1 MFRILWSEEKLE
13 TMYEQGDIPI
23 GSHIG
28 KYKVVEMLGTGA
40 MGIVLKGIE
49 PHSGEEVA
57 IKLLAS
63 ELVKDNVAIQRMAQ
77 EAQLL
82 SHLKHP
88 NIPETY
94 NFGTLDNGRAYLVME
109 FVQGETLESYVE
121 RKGTAPL
128 DMTVN
133 VGLQLAHAMQAAH
146 TEGIVHRDLKPP
158 NVMLGKVDDKLSIK
172 VLDFGV
178 ARILSDSRRLTK
190 TGEAVGS
197 PIFMSPEQCQ
207 GKPMDH
213 RSDMYSYAII
223 LFYCLTGRFPHK
235 ASNLHD
241 TFVMKTTLE
250 CPQIKE
256 FNPAHAGP
264 PDLDQLIYKCM
275 RISPDERFEDMGE
288 VFRELKKVAEA
299 AQIRTDSLAVL
310 DLGYGAL
317 HSGAGT
323 GSGARD
329 GVGQSADLQTNADRD
344 MDTDWGADRGP
355 DRASGAAAWAGGSK
369 KMRRGAASG
378 ADLKEGFNWKSP
390 QALVI
395 GLCALLAIA
404 FAVMALVSFNQPQNR
419 PPAVQEASGDGRDGA
434 AGAGAGSKVNSE
446 ADSRSDSQSQ
456 SDNGRSPNRLGA
468 TPSAEQLQY
477 KTIKDQLPST
487 DKPAATGAATSPSR
501 TTSNRASSP
510 GTSTAG
516 AFTVTAPKPAPARHN
531 SNKPA
536 RGSSAAFASTPGSI
550 KGPSQ
555 VPARGAAPGRSPYRL
570 SRPAAG
576 GTDQNKV
583 DDTWWRYRLKHQ
595 N

>member
-1 MFRILWSEEKLE
+1 
-13 TMYEQGDIPI
+13 MYEQSDIPI

-28 KYKVVEMLGTGA
+28 RYKVVEMLGTGA
-40 MGIVLKGIE
+40 MGIVLKGVE
-49 PHSGEEVA
+49 PHTGDEVA

-63 ELVKDNVAIQRMAQ
+63 ELVKDSVAIQRMAQ

-128 DMTVN
+128 DMTIN

-158 NVMLGKVDDKLSIK
+158 NVMLGKVDDKLAIK

-235 ASNLHD
+235 GTNLHD

-250 CPQIKE
+250 CPMIKD

-264 PDLDQLIYKCM
+264 PALDELIYKCM

-288 VFRELKKVAEA
+288 VFRELKRIAEA
-299 AQIRTDSLAVL
+299 AHIRTDSLAVL
-310 DLGYGAL
+310 DLGYGVGD
-317 HSGAGT
+317 SGFSIGTGTGRGAG
-323 GSGARD
+323 SGTTS
-329 GVGQSADLQTNADRD
+329 SANRVFDLHAKADAD
-344 MDTDWGADRGP
+344 VNMDTSWGRDRG
-355 DRASGAAAWAGGSK
+355 SGAAAWSRGSE
-369 KMRRGAASG
+369 KMGRGASSSR
-378 ADLKEGFNWKSP
+378 DLKEGFNWKSP
-390 QALVI
+390 QTLVI
-395 GLCALLAIA
+395 GLCALLAVA
-404 FAVMALVSFNQPQNR
+404 FAVMALVSLNQSQEKS
-419 PPAVQEASGDGRDGA
+419 PAVQEASGKGGA
-434 AGAGAGSKVNSE
+434 VEAGAEASSKT
-446 ADSRSDSQSQ
+446 DSRSQSQSDSQSQ
-456 SDNGRSPNRLGA
+456 SNSRRSPNRLGA
-468 TPSAEQLQY
+468 TPSSEQLRY
-477 KTIKDQLPST
+477 KTIRDQLPST
-487 DKPAATGAATSPSR
+487 GKPLAAGAAASPASTDRNGTSPG
-501 TTSNRASSP
+501 ASSA
-510 GTSTAG
+510 TAL
-516 AFTVTAPKPAPARHN
+516 KSAPARHN
-531 SNKPA
+531 SKKA
-536 RGSSAAFASTPGSI
+536 SKGSSAAFASTPASSAARTGSLA
-550 KGPSQ
+550 PAQ
-555 VPARGAAPGRSPYRL
+555 VPSRSAAPARSSYRL
-570 SRPAAG
+570 NRPTG
-576 GTDQNKV
+576 GSASDQDRV

>member
-1 MFRILWSEEKLE
+1 
-13 TMYEQGDIPI
+13 MYEQGDIPI

-28 KYKVVEMLGTGA
+28 RYKVVEMLGTGA

-158 NVMLGKVDDKLSIK
+158 NVMLGKVDDKLAIK

-256 FNPAHAGP
+256 FNPSHVGP
-264 PDLDQLIYKCM
+264 PALDELIYKCM
-275 RISPDERFEDMGE
+275 RISPDERYEDMGE

-323 GSGARD
+323 GSSARGA
-329 GVGQSADLQTNADRD
+329 VGQAADLQSNPDAD
-344 MDTDWGADRGP
+344 MDTNWGADRGP
-355 DRASGAAAWAGGSK
+355 DRASGAAAWSRGSEK
-369 KMRRGAASG
+369 LRRRAASG

-395 GLCALLAIA
+395 GLCVLLSMA
-404 FAVMALVSFNQPQNR
+404 FAVMALVSFNQPQVKT
-419 PPAVQEASGDGRDGA
+419 PAVQATSGDGKDGA
-434 AGAGAGSKVNSE
+434 SGEAGE
-446 ADSRSDSQSQ
+446 ADSGTNSKPDSNSQ
-456 SDNGRSPNRLGA
+456 LSKGRSPNRLGA
-468 TPSAEQLQY
+468 TPSSEQLKY
-477 KTIKDQLPST
+477 KTIRDQLPST

-501 TTSNRASSP
+501 TTSNGASSP
-510 GTSTAG
+510 ATSNATAS
-516 AFTVTAPKPAPARHN
+516 KQAPARHN
-531 SNKPA
+531 SNKSA
-536 RGSSAAFASTPGSI
+536 KGSSAAFASTPGSI

-555 VPARGAAPGRSPYRL
+555 LPARSASPGRSPYRL
-570 SRPAAG
+570 SRPAGG

>member
-1 MFRILWSEEKLE
+1 
-13 TMYEQGDIPI
+13 MYEQSDIPI

-28 KYKVVEMLGTGA
+28 RYKVVEMLGTGA
-40 MGIVLKGIE
+40 MGIVLKGVE
-49 PHSGEEVA
+49 PHTGEEVA

-128 DMTVN
+128 DMTIN

-250 CPQIKE
+250 CPKIKD

-264 PDLDQLIYKCM
+264 PALDEIIYKCM

-310 DLGYGAL
+310 DLGYGGG
-317 HSGAGT
+317 HSGFSTSIGT
-323 GSGARD
+323 GDGARN
-329 GVGQSADLQTNADRD
+329 GAGNGAGRVGDLHTRADAD
-344 MDTDWGADRGP
+344 MDTSWGQERG
-355 DRASGAAAWAGGSK
+355 SGAAAWSRGSARGSE
-369 KMRRGAASG
+369 KMRRNSF
-378 ADLKEGFNWKSP
+378 EWKSP
-390 QALVI
+390 QVLVI
-395 GLCALLAIA
+395 GLCALLSVA
-404 FAVMALVSFNQPQNR
+404 FAVMALVSFNQPAQEKPDLR
-419 PPAVQEASGDGRDGA
+419 EASGKDREP
-434 AGAGAGSKVNSE
+434 AGPTETG
-446 ADSRSDSQSQ
+446 SRSDSK
-456 SDNGRSPNRLGA
+456 SDSRHIRNPNRLGA
-468 TPSAEQLQY
+468 
-477 KTIKDQLPST
+477 
-487 DKPAATGAATSPSR
+487 SPSSEPLKYKMIR
-501 TTSNRASSP
+501 DQRASTGKRSDGGVGASP
-510 GTSTAG
+510 ARTSGAGASSTGSSTAK
-516 AFTVTAPKPAPARHN
+516 APNSVPVRHG
-531 SNKPA
+531 SNKSSK
-536 RGSSAAFASTPGSI
+536 GSPAAFASTPASSAARTG
-550 KGPSQ
+550 KFAPAR
-555 VPARGAAPGRSPYRL
+555 VPARSTAPARSPYRL
-570 SRPAAG
+570 NRPGSGASEQ
-576 GTDQNKV
+576 DKV

>member
-1 MFRILWSEEKLE
+1 
-13 TMYEQGDIPI
+13 MYEQSDIPI

-28 KYKVVEMLGTGA
+28 RYKVVEMLGTGA

-49 PHSGEEVA
+49 PHTGEEVA

-128 DMTVN
+128 DMTIN

-158 NVMLGKVDDKLSIK
+158 NVMLGKVDDKLAIK

-250 CPQIKE
+250 CPKIKD
-256 FNPAHAGP
+256 FNPAHSGP
-264 PDLDQLIYKCM
+264 PALDELIYKCM

-310 DLGYGAL
+310 DLGYGVS
-317 HSGAGT
+317 HSGFSTSTGT
-323 GSGARD
+323 GGAGD
-329 GVGQSADLQTNADRD
+329 GANRVGDLHTKADVD
-344 MDTDWGADRGP
+344 MDTDWGRDRG
-355 DRASGAAAWAGGSK
+355 SGAAAWARDSK
-369 KMRRGAASG
+369 KLQRNSF
-378 ADLKEGFNWKSP
+378 EWKSP
-390 QALVI
+390 QALVV
-395 GLCALLAIA
+395 GLCALLAVA
-404 FAVMALVSFNQPQNR
+404 FAVMALVSFNQPAGKK
-419 PPAVQEASGDGRDGA
+419 PAVQEASGKDRA
-434 AGAGAGSKVNSE
+434 PEARAEAGAEASSKT
-446 ADSRSDSQSQ
+446 DSKSQFQSQ
-456 SDNGRSPNRLGA
+456 SNNHRSPNRLGA
-468 TPSAEQLQY
+468 TPSSEQLRY
-477 KTIKDQLPST
+477 KTIRDQLPST
-487 DKPAATGAATSPSR
+487 GKPLATGATASPAGNAGNAG
-501 TTSNRASSP
+501 NRAASSP
-510 GTSTAG
+510 ASNATTS
-516 AFTVTAPKPAPARHN
+516 KSAPARHN
-531 SNKPA
+531 SKKSSK
-536 RGSSAAFASTPGSI
+536 GSSAAFASTPASSAARTGSLA
-550 KGPSQ
+550 PAQ
-555 VPARGAAPGRSPYRL
+555 VPSRSAAPARSPYRL
-570 SRPAAG
+570 NRPTGSRAS
-576 GTDQNKV
+576 DQDRV

-595 N
+595 D

>member
-1 MFRILWSEEKLE
+1 
-13 TMYEQGDIPI
+13 MYEQGDIPI

-28 KYKVVEMLGTGA
+28 RYKVVEMLGTGA

-158 NVMLGKVDDKLSIK
+158 NVMLGKVDDKLAIK

-256 FNPAHAGP
+256 FNPSHVGP
-264 PDLDQLIYKCM
+264 PALDELIYKCM
-275 RISPDERFEDMGE
+275 RISPDERYEDMGE

-323 GSGARD
+323 GSGAR
-329 GVGQSADLQTNADRD
+329 GAVGQAVDLQSNPDAD
-344 MDTDWGADRGP
+344 MDTNWGADRGP
-355 DRASGAAAWAGGSK
+355 DRASGAAAWSRGSEK
-369 KMRRGAASG
+369 LRRRAASG

-395 GLCALLAIA
+395 GLCALLAMA
-404 FAVMALVSFNQPQNR
+404 FAVMALVSFNQPQVKT
-419 PPAVQEASGDGRDGA
+419 PAVQATSGDGKDGA
-434 AGAGAGSKVNSE
+434 SGEAGPAGE
-446 ADSRSDSQSQ
+446 ADSGANSKSDTRSDSNSQ
-456 SDNGRSPNRLGA
+456 SNNGRSPNRLGA
-468 TPSAEQLQY
+468 TPSSEQLKY
-477 KTIKDQLPST
+477 KTIRDQLPST
-487 DKPAATGAATSPSR
+487 GKPATGAAASPASTR
-501 TTSNRASSP
+501 STTGT
-510 GTSTAG
+510 GTSASGASTA
-516 AFTVTAPKPAPARHN
+516 TAPKPAPARHN
-531 SNKPA
+531 SNKSA
-536 RGSSAAFASTPGSI
+536 RGSSIKEPFHNFLPAALPPVALPTASADPPAEAPTRTKSTTPGGAIVSSI
-550 KGPSQ
+550 RIENFKKIGF
-555 VPARGAAPGRSPYRL
+555 GRL
-570 SRPAAG
+570 
-576 GTDQNKV
+576 
-583 DDTWWRYRLKHQ
+583 
-595 N
+595 